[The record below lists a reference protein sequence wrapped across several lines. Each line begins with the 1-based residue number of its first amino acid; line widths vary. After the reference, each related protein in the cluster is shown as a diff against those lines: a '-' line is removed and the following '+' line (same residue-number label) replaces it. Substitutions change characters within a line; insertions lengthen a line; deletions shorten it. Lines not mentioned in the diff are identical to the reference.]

1 MISYKILEDKFVN
14 GNHYQLIERKDCVA
28 SDYSIV
34 VPILEKDSMTW
45 KFLVEWETEKF
56 TKKLFDDLGNKSMSY
71 LDFEKERPSDSNLT
85 RYAEDNLQRAFNLG
99 YCECEKKHE
108 WHNIKEN
115 PTDLPNDGELVVA
128 DNGLAIDCVKFIK
141 NEFGNSWKHDNF
153 ELHNVICWKN

>member
-1 MISYKILEDKFVN
+1 
-14 GNHYQLIERKDCVA
+14 
-28 SDYSIV
+28 
-34 VPILEKDSMTW
+34 MT
-45 KFLVEWETEKF
+45 
-56 TKKLFDDLGNKSMSY
+56 Y
-71 LDFEKERPSDSNLT
+71 LDFEKEYIKDRPIEPYSENEDSSDWANLT

-141 NEFGNSWKHDNF
+141 NEFGNSWKHDKF
-153 ELHNVICWKN
+153 ELYNVIYWKKLVLSKDRNK